1 MQCKDGE
8 GGGRAVACSRTIY
21 TSSDGQT
28 HASCTFGHCHEARAH
43 SMLKLATQH
52 TRQPKQRARTPA
64 SFSFHVLART
74 HAAACWSKTGSSA
87 SLEKGCSKSSLH
99 PASSSSRAS
108 SGKSSI
114 KIIRRVGEE
123 GHDVGRSRQDGG
135 RRVGGGQQASEA
147 GEAWRRLEGMA
158 GRREARLGWEA
169 TMCKFTPTVCH
180 WGVGSR
186 KLGSEGSSLVTQ
198 SVDR

>member
-1 MQCKDGE
+1 MATLPTAHRQDMQCKDGE

-28 HASCTFGHCHEARAH
+28 HASCTFGHCHDARAH
-43 SMLKLATQH
+43 SKVRDAAHATAQTKSQRTARRLLPMLASRERMPQH
-52 TRQPKQRARTPA
+52 AGARRAARPA
-64 SFSFHVLART
+64 WKRAAR
-74 HAAACWSKTGSSA
+74 SRRS
-87 SLEKGCSKSSLH
+87 H

-169 TMCKFTPTVCH
+169 TMCKFTPTGCH
-180 WGVGSR
+180 WG
-186 KLGSEGSSLVTQ
+186 
-198 SVDR
+198 